1 LSFYSTYRLS
11 FFFSVLYFSH
21 REYTSNSE
29 EPNDIQESDI
39 NMNRRIN
46 APPVQMN
53 QNSGQPVNFNRQ
65 QTAPAKKT
73 VQHDTDVYV

>member
-1 LSFYSTYRLS
+1 
-11 FFFSVLYFSH
+11 
-21 REYTSNSE
+21 
-29 EPNDIQESDI
+29 
-39 NMNRRIN
+39 MNRRIN